1 MMVYFLFNE
10 PANQIFLYRI
20 SKDDIDAL
28 LKNKQQASTMLQSV
42 LQFITKVRFVGLTNS
57 TSTSYVSEYVSSSD
71 PEVLNHR
78 RNSSVN

>member
-28 LKNKQQASTMLQSV
+28 VKNKQQASTMLQSV
-42 LQFITKVRFVGLTNS
+42 FQFITKVRFIGLKNS
-57 TSTSYVSEYVSSSD
+57 TSTSYFSEYVSSSD

>member
-28 LKNKQQASTMLQSV
+28 VKNKQQASTMLQSV
-42 LQFITKVRFVGLTNS
+42 LQFITKVRFIGLINS

-71 PEVLNHR
+71 LEVLNHR